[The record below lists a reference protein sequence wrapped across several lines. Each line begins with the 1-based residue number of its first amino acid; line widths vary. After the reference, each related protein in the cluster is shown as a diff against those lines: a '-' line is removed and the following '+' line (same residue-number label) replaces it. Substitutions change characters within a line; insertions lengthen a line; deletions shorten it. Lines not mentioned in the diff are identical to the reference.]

1 MGWLEKYGKFLALAL
16 LFGVWRAV
24 VIGYLQGG
32 LVGIRLA
39 LAAGAVVVYSLL
51 YGWYFVQGYRIRDAR
66 APIAIAT
73 ILTLLGLALNHLIG
87 RPTNDNFLIPYVVV
101 GFGLGPRAALIA
113 IGVIAGINLL
123 DNLPFLTNAPVGEVV
138 VQLALVIPGIAL
150 GGFGAMGFRYL
161 LETLSELRAARA
173 EIAQGAADQERTR
186 IARDLHDLLGH
197 SLSVITLKGEL
208 ATRLLPQ
215 GAPGSD
221 EVRDMLGLSREAL
234 QQVRQVVSGYR
245 QPTLANEL
253 IAARVAL
260 QAASID
266 LVVTQNVGA
275 LDRES
280 EAVLGWVIR
289 EGITNVIRHSGAK
302 HCFIALNRDD
312 RLLQID
318 VVNDGWRVSQ
328 AQPGNGLHGLE
339 ERLATIDGKLEASA
353 LPNAG
358 YRLRA
363 TLPAHRDPSA
373 VSDTEVG
380 T

>member
-1 MGWLEKYGKFLALAL
+1 MGWLEKYGKYLALAL
-16 LFGVWRAV
+16 LSVVWPPV
-24 VIGYLQGG
+24 VTGYVQGG
-32 LVGIRLA
+32 LDGTRLT
-39 LAAGAVVVYSLL
+39 LAAAAALVYSLL
-51 YGWYFVQGYRIRDAR
+51 YGWYCVSGYRIRDSRVVLAN
-66 APIAIAT
+66 AA
-73 ILTLLGLALNHLIG
+73 ILTVLALALNHLIG
-87 RPTNDNFLIPYVVV
+87 RPTNDNFLIPFVVV
-101 GFGLGPRAALIA
+101 GFGLGPRPALIA

-138 VQLALVIPGIAL
+138 LQLVLVVPGIVL
-150 GGFGAMGFRYL
+150 FGFGAIGFRYL
-161 LETLSELRAARA
+161 LETLSELRAARI
-173 EIAQGAADQERTR
+173 EIAQHAADQERSR

-208 ATRLLPQ
+208 ATRLLPR
-215 GAPGSD
+215 GAPGSE

-253 IAARVAL
+253 MAARVAL
-260 QAASID
+260 QAASSD
-266 LVVTQNVGA
+266 FDVTQSVGA

-289 EGITNVIRHSGAK
+289 EATTNVIRHSGAK
-302 HCFIALNRDD
+302 HCSITLTRDD
-312 RLLQID
+312 GLLRID
-318 VVNDGWRVSQ
+318 VVNDGWHVSQ

-363 TLPAHRDPSA
+363 TLPAHRGPRAESA
-373 VSDTEVG
+373 IGVG